1 MPWLETAP
9 VSEREHF
16 IADYRLSLYTMT
28 ELCVRYNV
36 SRKTGYKWLDRM
48 EEGGRAALHDRSRAP
63 HHCPHRIAADVAERI
78 CAARQAHPSWGPRML
93 LQWLERRAPDLDW
106 PAPSTA
112 GDLLARRGLVKKRRR
127 HHARMVVGPAAPPL
141 QAGVSRLWTR

>member
-63 HHCPHRIAADVAERI
+63 HHGPHRIAADVAERI

-93 LQWLERRAPDLDW
+93 VQWTGPRPARRATSW
-106 PAPSTA
+106 
-112 GDLLARRGLVKKRRR
+112 RV
-127 HHARMVVGPAAPPL
+127 AA
-141 QAGVSRLWTR
+141 